1 MAHTILQLTIFCLSK
16 VAAKILQIKGLTQK
30 ETKNKELFDKD
41 ESDRGRR
48 DISNKVLT
56 EEGNFEIKSEPS
68 LCQYNNE
75 EAQNKQRELSVT
87 TDHNIQNLEG
97 YQSTGFN
104 EEEYHDEHGNNI
116 HKELYKSLTTSV

>member
-1 MAHTILQLTIFCLSK
+1 MN
-16 VAAKILQIKGLTQK
+16 VAQADINTFLAAAEDLQIKGLTQK

-104 EEEYHDEHGNNI
+104 EEEYHDEHGNI
-116 HKELYKSLTTSV
+116 HYTYIQVSSMNYEV